1 MLFWKKGTSPANE
14 FILHEQK
21 EKAKMHFF
29 FFKFEKNVQITQMSF
44 PYINVE
50 IIKKCK
56 K

>member
-29 FFKFEKNVQITQMSF
+29 FQIW
-44 PYINVE
+44 
-50 IIKKCK
+50 KKCTNHANEFPLHK
-56 K
+56 CRNNKEM